1 MVLVIPI
8 ALALLRWR
16 PTAVVSL
23 LALAAI
29 AEEPFELLTGIA
41 VYPNDA
47 KLIGPALFF
56 LFGCAVWKLGYPESR
71 LGVNPLRPYRKA

>member
-1 MVLVIPI
+1 MVFVIPI

-16 PTAVVSL
+16 TTAIVSL

-29 AEEPFELLTGIA
+29 AEEPFEWLTGMA

-47 KLIGPALFF
+47 KLIGPALFA
-56 LFGCAVWKLGYPESR
+56 LFVCAIWKLTVRAKVVP
-71 LGVNPLRPYRKA
+71 